1 MNKCLVIFVHGLTGG
16 PNTWKNSNS
25 ESFSDLLK
33 KNNEVKDSFDFM
45 EFDYFTKIINL
56 KNSILSHGLTK
67 LVNYVPGVN
76 IPIPKRQKNVSFL
89 TLSEE
94 LATFIQFS
102 CSEYEKIVLVSHSM
116 GGLISKK
123 LIIDLNESLYD
134 EIHSE
139 IVGYISLATPHKGS
153 LPAALFGKT
162 NINVKELG
170 PLSKETATLN
180 DIWIESI
187 DQMPLA
193 RYVIAK
199 NDDYVNQVSSVPS
212 ASNKKKFK
220 TALVDHDHTSI
231 CKPSNSTDLSYKIV
245 EKFLLDVNVN
255 IDLENSLNIKYD
267 PKLSSYDKEIFVLKM
282 ILAQVEYGLIEDAKE
297 SFFYTDVILK
307 SAPKRDRV
315 IFEQLKVKVVN
326 MYKTYSSCSQDK
338 TNSEIVKEIHRKIIE
353 LDKTSINCVLEY
365 VNFIHKKGLLHHEAN
380 KYDLNINWC
389 KNVKITDIKNETTV
403 NA

>member
-1 MNKCLVIFVHGLTGG
+1 
-16 PNTWKNSNS
+16 
-25 ESFSDLLK
+25 
-33 KNNEVKDSFDFM
+33 
-45 EFDYFTKIINL
+45 
-56 KNSILSHGLTK
+56 
-67 LVNYVPGVN
+67 
-76 IPIPKRQKNVSFL
+76 
-89 TLSEE
+89 
-94 LATFIQFS
+94 
-102 CSEYEKIVLVSHSM
+102 M

-220 TALVDHDHTSI
+220 TALV
-231 CKPSNSTDLSYKIV
+231 
-245 EKFLLDVNVN
+245 
-255 IDLENSLNIKYD
+255 
-267 PKLSSYDKEIFVLKM
+267 
-282 ILAQVEYGLIEDAKE
+282 
-297 SFFYTDVILK
+297 
-307 SAPKRDRV
+307 
-315 IFEQLKVKVVN
+315 
-326 MYKTYSSCSQDK
+326 
-338 TNSEIVKEIHRKIIE
+338 
-353 LDKTSINCVLEY
+353 
-365 VNFIHKKGLLHHEAN
+365 
-380 KYDLNINWC
+380 
-389 KNVKITDIKNETTV
+389 
-403 NA
+403 